1 MVMEDFP
8 FTGETILQVQQV
20 ILELRYNICSFLS
33 MGVRNVIVQML
44 TKKPTERPTLDHSM
58 ESYC

>member
-44 TKKPTERPTLDHSM
+44 TKNPTERPTLDHSM
-58 ESYC
+58 QSCC